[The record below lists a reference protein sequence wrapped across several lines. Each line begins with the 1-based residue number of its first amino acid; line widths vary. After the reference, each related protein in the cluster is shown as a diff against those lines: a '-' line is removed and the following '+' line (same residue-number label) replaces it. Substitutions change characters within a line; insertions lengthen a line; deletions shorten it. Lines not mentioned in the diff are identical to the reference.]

1 MLDAPGSRYHYRC
14 WPPVDTAYI
23 GRYVE
28 EGLLPPA
35 NEFRGDQSPIL
46 LVANHGHGKVRAEDH
61 SVGVEAVMQAYT
73 HAHNFRHKKSFH
85 TYGPTRMLMWMSD
98 SDKRT
103 LLPRTVAYRS
113 KVAVSL
119 ELSMHVEEIVGGPP
133 LETKARRE
141 DALEIR
147 SGERAAERT
156 KEEGLI
162 LPPRRQLAYEGT
174 FGRSSAGTT
183 RDWHR
188 ELRELEEGFKTLKYS
203 QFEGELPKPLI
214 DARGRKQPARKGVPF
229 SPEYKRFQ
237 RLKGIFNR
245 ANVNHNKADKYVQ
258 MQEEIDRLDLEAHRK
273 DINTEQRKELL
284 RVLDAKI
291 RDFKASLEDL
301 READLQKIMFL
312 DDDRRAFAMDPP
324 LLMWDRRKA
333 EPILAENDEFYHISK
348 PMALLDFQPQPK
360 SIKDFPM
367 NEKQEDYFDDIA
379 THLMSVRGPATLHH
393 LNKLAPG
400 AFEALTSKVP
410 ALRDPRKGGRRD
422 IDFVRNRTLTPEMF
436 HGLAL
441 AWDQWLFKPADPRT
455 YPSIHN

>member
-1 MLDAPGSRYHYRC
+1 M
-14 WPPVDTAYI
+14 I
-23 GRYVE
+23 
-28 EGLLPPA
+28 A
-35 NEFRGDQSPIL
+35 NYGHWRVRG
-46 LVANHGHGKVRAEDH
+46 EDH
-61 SVGVEAVMQAYT
+61 SVGVEAIMQAFRY
-73 HAHNFRHKKSFH
+73 AYNFRQNQSFH
-85 TYGPTRMLMWMSD
+85 TYGPTRMLMWLAD

-133 LETKARRE
+133 LESKARRE
-141 DALEIR
+141 DALEIQ
-147 SGERAAERT
+147 SGERVAERM

-162 LPPRRQLAYEGT
+162 LPPGRQPAYEGT
-174 FGRSSAGTT
+174 FGRSSVGTT
-183 RDWHR
+183 RDWHQEYQ
-188 ELRELEEGFKTLKYS
+188 ELMEGFKTLKYS
-203 QFEGELPKPLI
+203 QFVGELPEPLI

-229 SPEYKRFQ
+229 TPEYKRLQ

-258 MQEEIDRLDLEAHRK
+258 MQEEIDRLDLKAHRA
-273 DINTEQRKELL
+273 DIDTEERKRLL
-284 RVLDAKI
+284 HLLDAKI
-291 RDFKASLEDL
+291 QNFKASLENL
-301 READLQKIMFL
+301 QEADLNKITFL
-312 DDDRRAFAMDPP
+312 DDDRRAFAMEPP

-333 EPILAENDEFYHISK
+333 EPILAEDDEFFHLNK
-348 PMALLDFQPQPK
+348 TMALLDFQPQPK

-400 AFEALTSKVP
+400 AFEALTPKVP

-422 IDFVRNRTLTPEMF
+422 IDFVRNRTLTPEMI
-436 HGLAL
+436 HKLAL
-441 AWDQWLFKPADPRT
+441 AWDQWLFKPADTCT
-455 YPSIHN
+455 YPSVHD

>member
-1 MLDAPGSRYHYRC
+1 
-14 WPPVDTAYI
+14 
-23 GRYVE
+23 
-28 EGLLPPA
+28 
-35 NEFRGDQSPIL
+35 
-46 LVANHGHGKVRAEDH
+46 
-61 SVGVEAVMQAYT
+61 
-73 HAHNFRHKKSFH
+73 
-85 TYGPTRMLMWMSD
+85 MLMWLAD

-133 LETKARRE
+133 LESKARRE
-141 DALEIR
+141 DALEIK
-147 SGERAAERT
+147 SGERVAERT

-183 RDWHR
+183 RDWHQ
-188 ELRELEEGFKTLKYS
+188 ELQELAEGFKTLKYS
-203 QFEGELPKPLI
+203 QFVGELPKPLI
-214 DARGRKQPARKGVPF
+214 DARGRKQGVPF
-229 SPEYKRFQ
+229 TPEYKRFR

-245 ANVNHNKADKYVQ
+245 ANVNHNKADKFVQ
-258 MQEEIDRLDLEAHRK
+258 MQEEIDRLDLKAHRT
-273 DINTEQRKELL
+273 DIDTEQRKELF

-291 RDFKASLEDL
+291 QDYKASLEDL
-301 READLQKIMFL
+301 READLQKMMFL
-312 DDDRRAFAMDPP
+312 DDDRRAFAMHPP

-333 EPILAENDEFYHISK
+333 EPILAEDDEFYHINK

-422 IDFVRNRTLTPEMF
+422 IEFVRNRTLTSEMF

-455 YPSIHN
+455 YRSLQ

>member
-14 WPPVDTAYI
+14 WPPVDAAYI

-28 EGLLPPA
+28 EGLLPA
-35 NEFRGDQSPIL
+35 ASESRGDQSPIL
-46 LVANHGHGKVRAEDH
+46 LVANHGHGRVRAEDH

-73 HAHNFRHKKSFH
+73 HAYNFRHNKSFH
-85 TYGPTRMLMWMSD
+85 TYGPTRMLMWLAD

-113 KVAVSL
+113 KVAVAL
-119 ELSMHVEEIVGGPP
+119 EMSMHVEEIIGGPP

-147 SGERAAERT
+147 SGKRVAERT

-183 RDWHR
+183 RDWHQ
-188 ELRELEEGFKTLKYS
+188 ELQELEEGFKTLKYS

-214 DARGRKQPARKGVPF
+214 DARSRKEPARKGVPF
-229 SPEYKRFQ
+229 TAEYKRFQ
-237 RLKGIFNR
+237 RLKATFNR

-258 MQEEIDRLDLEAHRK
+258 MQEEIDRLDLEAHHT
-273 DINTEQRKELL
+273 DINSEERKELFH
-284 RVLDAKI
+284 VLDAKI

-301 READLQKIMFL
+301 KEVDLQKIMFL
-312 DDDRRAFAMDPP
+312 DDDRRAFAMEPP

-333 EPILAENDEFYHISK
+333 EPILAESDEFYHISK

-360 SIKDFPM
+360 SLRDFPM
-367 NEKQEDYFDDIA
+367 NKKQEDYFDDIA

-455 YPSIHN
+455 YPSRHK